1 MIRNYTNKKATS
13 RFDEIMQNPS
23 LFPFSFRYDGKDY
36 SGFGDAAFVIQGS
49 TRNFKD
55 GKDTAV
61 TVFVLDYVLKLTVT
75 AIHYPSHGAT
85 EWKLEVENMTI
96 SKSGVIENIR
106 VSFDFEGEKP
116 VISGSLGDHENFYK
130 TYSYDLSKTNV
141 NFNSDS
147 GRATHVNFPYFN
159 LEYGSGGALLAI
171 GWAGTWNAD
180 FAYDGKKV
188 TYTANSVNG
197 LKTYLKP
204 GEKIRTATYA
214 VIEYTD
220 RKFDYA
226 TNVWR
231 SWYIKYNLPKA
242 DAEGNDLKPFSTC
255 CLASDTGL
263 VNSDG
268 SISERYFTWRP
279 SLEKMI
285 AEDAKVDFRWFDA
298 GWYITPD
305 KKSCEPYVP
314 TRDWWPTVGT
324 WELDPN
330 KWPGDTF
337 LESTEFAR
345 KNGMKTLVWFEPERV
360 TMPKELEKNF
370 GYNSEWAISMEG
382 TDVISNNIGNPEC
395 FDWVTERICNMLRH
409 NKVEMYREDNN
420 GDPAKLWAFLDGKE
434 DGERSGITECK
445 FIDAHYRMWDKF
457 IECTLG
463 HGGCGFVDS
472 CASGGGRNDL
482 ESMKRGIPLL
492 RSDHDRMSTAIRLS
506 MTSSFNKWVPFCGAN
521 TKEKVKEL
529 DATGNSDTYIWRASY
544 LPVLNVDSQ
553 FVQDP
558 DQDFGIL
565 RAGLREWKEVNP
577 YLLKEFYTFTPWHSE
592 HDMKGFT
599 SYSYFDAESEK
610 GILFVFRQEECEE
623 SEISIIF
630 NFTDGREITLTDK
643 DSGEKIV
650 SENCGLNLTLPEK
663 RCAKLYFY
671 TVND

>member
-1 MIRNYTNKKATS
+1 MIRNYTNKEATT
-13 RFDEIMQNPS
+13 RFENIMQNPA
-23 LFPFSFRYDGKDY
+23 LIPFSFRYNGKDY
-36 SGFGDAAFVIQGS
+36 EGFGDTDFVIKSS
-49 TRNFKD
+49 TRDFKD
-55 GKDTAV
+55 GKDIAV
-61 TVFVLDYVLKLTVT
+61 TVFVLNYVMEFTVT

-85 EWKLEVENMTI
+85 EWKLEAKNITMT
-96 SKSGVIENIR
+96 KSGVIENIR
-106 VSFDFEGEKP
+106 VNFDFEGDTP
-116 VISGSLGDHENFYK
+116 ILSGCLGDHENYYK
-130 TYSYDLSKTNV
+130 PYSYDLAKTNI

-147 GRATHVNFPYFN
+147 GRATHINFPYFN
-159 LEYGSGGALLAI
+159 LEYGKGGALLAI

-180 FAYDGKKV
+180 FVFDGKKV

-204 GEKIRTATYA
+204 YEKIRTATFA

-220 RKFDYA
+220 RRDGYA

-231 SWYIKYNLPKA
+231 DWFIKFNLPKA

-285 AEDAKVDFRWFDA
+285 SEDAKVDFRWFDA

-305 KKSCEPYVP
+305 KKSCEPNVSG
-314 TRDWWPTVGT
+314 RDWWPTVGT

-330 KWPGDTF
+330 KWPGDSF

-345 KNGMKTLVWFEPERV
+345 QNGMKTLVWFEPERV
-360 TMPKELEKNF
+360 TYVDDLAKNF
-370 GYNSEWAISMEG
+370 GYNPKWAISMEG
-382 TDVISNNIGNPEC
+382 TKVISNNIGNPEC
-395 FDWVTERICNMLRH
+395 FEWITERICNMLRH

-420 GDPAKLWAFLDGKE
+420 GDPARLWNYLDGRE
-434 DGERSGITECK
+434 DGERCGITECK

-492 RSDHDRMSTAIRLS
+492 RSDHDRKSTAIRLS
-506 MTSSFNKWVPFCGAN
+506 MTSSFNKWIPFCGAN
-521 TKEKVKEL
+521 TKEKVFEL
-529 DATGNSDTYIWRASY
+529 DATGNTDIYIWRASY
-544 LPVLNVDSQ
+544 LAALNVDSQ

-558 DQDFGIL
+558 DQDFDIL
-565 RAGLREWKEVNP
+565 RTGLREWKEVNP
-577 YLLKEFYTFTPWHSE
+577 YLLKEFYTFTPWHHE
-592 HDMKGFT
+592 DDTEGFT
-599 SYSYFDAESEK
+599 AYSYFDSETEK
-610 GILFVFRQEECEE
+610 GVLFVFRQENCNE
-623 SEISIIF
+623 SEITINF
-630 NFTDGREITLTDK
+630 NYTDGRELELCDK
-643 DSGEKIV
+643 DTKEILCT
-650 SENCGLNLTLPEK
+650 ENAQITLTLPEK
-663 RCAKLYFY
+663 RTAKLYFY
-671 TVND
+671 NLK